1 MNKNP
6 SEKISIED
14 YSPEWALI
22 FNQLKAI
29 YKSNLGELIAD
40 IQHVGSTSVVGL
52 AAKPI
57 LDIDLIIKDK
67 NNFHLIVEKLGK
79 LGYEYQGDW
88 GITGREVFKR
98 KSAQTP
104 IDNSGREWMKHNLYV
119 CVAGSVSLRNHLALR
134 DFLLQN
140 PDTAQAYAQ
149 LKKQLAATHAEER
162 ELYTAGKTEFIVSI
176 LERLGFAASEL
187 ATISSENQPKG

>member
-1 MNKNP
+1 MDKNP

-14 YSPEWALI
+14 YSPEWATV
-22 FNQLKAI
+22 FNRLKSI
-29 YKSNLGELIAD
+29 YQSTLGEFVAD

-57 LDIDLIIKDK
+57 LDIDLIVTNKS
-67 NNFHLIVEKLGK
+67 NFHLIVEKLEQ
-79 LGYEYQGDW
+79 LGYEHQGDW
-88 GITGREVFKR
+88 GITGRDVFKR

-104 IDNSGREWMKHNLYV
+104 IDKSGSEWIKHNLYV

-134 DFLLQN
+134 DFLRQN

-149 LKKQLAATHAEER
+149 LKRQLAATHAEQR

-176 LERLGFAASEL
+176 LERLNFEPSEL
-187 ATISSENQPKG
+187 AAISSENQPSS

>member
-57 LDIDLIIKDK
+57 LDIDLIIKGK

-149 LKKQLAATHAEER
+149 LKKQLAATRAEER